1 MFQLKKPGFW
11 LYLAGTAVAVLAP
24 IMVYG
29 ATNIMSIGMSA
40 VIGFFGILFAVLY
53 SLNLK
58 YMK

>member
-1 MFQLKKPGFW
+1 
-11 LYLAGTAVAVLAP
+11 
-24 IMVYG
+24 MVYG

-40 VIGFFGILFAVLY
+40 IIGFFGILFAVLY